1 MLFAANGGAKP
12 TVKNGREALDAE
24 DSTMLLTMLK
34 IFLILDLVCLVL
46 AGLFMLSMR
55 TKRRPKT
62 GFYIRLADRY
72 YAHRGLHAIHAGIP
86 ENSLRAFRLAANN
99 GFGAELDVRMSRDG
113 RLVVMHDES
122 LKRTT
127 GANANISGV
136 TAQVLG
142 QLTLEGT
149 REKVPYLEDVLPIFE
164 GKTPLLIE
172 LKTENG
178 NHEELTDQVTSLLTR
193 YPGLDF
199 MIESF
204 DPRVLLWL
212 KKNRPDIIRGQL
224 AENYFKDPEVVCN
237 PVMKFILSNLMAN
250 FLTRPDFVAYRYED
264 RDDLAPGLC
273 KKLWKPQMF
282 WWVVRSQAD
291 ANSLREQSDLCIFEG
306 FAAK

>member
-1 MLFAANGGAKP
+1 MI
-12 TVKNGREALDAE
+12 
-24 DSTMLLTMLK
+24 LK
-34 IFLILDLVCLVL
+34 IIFILDLICLLL
-46 AGLFMLSMR
+46 AGLFMLSMM
-55 TKRRPKT
+55 TKRCPKS
-62 GFYIRLADRY
+62 GFYAKLGDCL
-72 YAHRGLHAIHAGIP
+72 YAHRGLHAIRAEIP

-99 GFGAELDVRMSRDG
+99 GYGAELDVHLSRDG

-149 REKVPYLEDVLPIFE
+149 REKVPFLEDVLPLFD

-172 LKTENG
+172 IKTENG
-178 NHEELTDQVTSLLTR
+178 NHEELTRKVTSLLKQ
-193 YPGLDF
+193 YPGLDY

-212 KKNRPDIIRGQL
+212 KKHRPDIIRGQL
-224 AENYFKDPEVVCN
+224 AENFFRDEGCNLN
-237 PVMKFILSNLMAN
+237 PVMRFLMTNMMTN
-250 FLTRPDFVAYRYED
+250 FLTRPDFVAYKYED

-273 KKLWKPQMF
+273 RKLWGPQFF
-282 WWVVRSQAD
+282 WWVVPSQED
-291 ANSLREQSDLCIFEG
+291 ANPLLERGDMIIFEG
-306 FAAK
+306 FAAKR

>member
-1 MLFAANGGAKP
+1 MSDTLRIILKVILIVDLAAL
-12 TVKNGREALDAE
+12 ALA
-24 DSTMLLTMLK
+24 
-34 IFLILDLVCLVL
+34 VL
-46 AGLFMLSMR
+46 YALSMM
-55 TKRRPKT
+55 TKRCPKS
-62 GFYIRLADRY
+62 GFYAKLGDCH

-99 GFGAELDVRMSRDG
+99 GYGAELDVRMSRDG

-142 QLTLEGT
+142 QLNLEGT
-149 REKVPYLEDVLPIFE
+149 REKVPYLEDVLPLFD

-178 NHEELTDQVTSLLTR
+178 NYEELTRKVTNLLKQYPSLD
-193 YPGLDF
+193 Y

-204 DPRVLLWL
+204 DPRVLMWL
-212 KKNRPDIIRGQL
+212 RKHRPDIIRGQL
-224 AENYFKDPEVVCN
+224 GENLFKSEDCRLN
-237 PVMKFILSNLMAN
+237 FFLKFALTNLMAN
-250 FLTRPDFVAYRYED
+250 FLTRPDFVAYDIER
-264 RDDLAPGLC
+264 RNDLAPGLC
-273 KKLWKPQMF
+273 RKLWGPQFF
-282 WWVVRSQAD
+282 WWVVKSQEE
-291 ANSLREQSDLCIFEG
+291 ANELVEQGDKIIFEG

>member
-1 MLFAANGGAKP
+1 MLW
-12 TVKNGREALDAE
+12 
-24 DSTMLLTMLK
+24 K
-34 IFLILDLVCLVL
+34 ILLILDLIALVL
-46 AGLFMLSMR
+46 AGLFMLSMM
-55 TKRRPKT
+55 TKRRPKS
-62 GFYIRLADRY
+62 GFYAKLGDHH

-99 GFGAELDVRMSRDG
+99 GYGAELDVHLSRDG

-136 TAQVLG
+136 TEQVLG

-149 REKVPYLEDVLPIFE
+149 REKVPYLEDVLPLFD

-172 LKTENG
+172 LKPENG
-178 NHEELTDQVTSLLTR
+178 NHEELTRKVTNLLKEYPSLD
-193 YPGLDF
+193 Y

-204 DPRVLLWL
+204 DPRVLYWL
-212 KKNRPDIIRGQL
+212 KKHRPDIIRGQL
-224 AENYFKDPEVVCN
+224 SQNFFRDENSKLST
-237 PVMKFILSNLMAN
+237 VMKFAMSNMMAN
-250 FLTRPDFVAYRYED
+250 FLTKPDFVAYKYED

-273 KKLWKPQMF
+273 RKLWGPQFF
-282 WWVVRSQAD
+282 WWVVTSQAE
-291 ANSLREQSDLCIFEG
+291 ANPLIEQGDIIIFEG

>member
-1 MLFAANGGAKP
+1 MLW
-12 TVKNGREALDAE
+12 
-24 DSTMLLTMLK
+24 K
-34 IFLILDLVCLVL
+34 ILLILDLILLVF
-46 AGLFMLSMR
+46 AGLFMLSMK
-55 TKRRPKT
+55 TKRRPKS
-62 GFYIRLADRY
+62 GFYAKLGDHH

-99 GFGAELDVRMSRDG
+99 GYGAELDVRMSRDG

-136 TAQVLG
+136 TEQVLS

-149 REKVPYLEDVLPIFE
+149 REKVPYLEDVLPLFE

-172 LKTENG
+172 LKSENG
-178 NHEELTDQVTSLLTR
+178 NHEELTRKVTNLLKEFPSLD
-193 YPGLDF
+193 Y

-212 KKNRPDIIRGQL
+212 KKHRPDIIRGQL
-224 AENYFKDPEVVCN
+224 SENFFRDPECTLN
-237 PVMKFILSNLMAN
+237 PFMRFLMSSMLGNL
-250 FLTRPDFVAYRYED
+250 LTKPDFVAYKYED
-264 RDDLAPGLC
+264 RNDLAPGLC
-273 KKLWKPQMF
+273 RKLWGPQF
-282 WWVVRSQAD
+282 IWWVVGSQEA
-291 ANSLREQSDLCIFEG
+291 ANELIEQGDLVIFEG

>member
-1 MLFAANGGAKP
+1 MSATLYTIFTTLF
-12 TVKNGREALDAE
+12 VLV
-24 DSTMLLTMLK
+24 
-34 IFLILDLVCLVL
+34 LIALVL
-46 AGLFMLSMR
+46 AGLYMLGMKA
-55 TKRRPKT
+55 KRRPKS
-62 GFYIRLADRY
+62 GFYAKLGDCH

-122 LKRTT
+122 LKRTA
-127 GANANISGV
+127 GANANIGSV
-136 TAQVLG
+136 TDQVLS

-149 REKVPYLEDVLPIFE
+149 REKVPYLEDVLPLFD

-172 LKTENG
+172 IKPENG
-178 NHEELTDQVTSLLTR
+178 NHVELTEKVTELLKEHPSLD
-193 YPGLDF
+193 Y
-199 MIESF
+199 MVESF

-224 AENYFKDPEVVCN
+224 SENFFRDELCTLN
-237 PVMKFILSNLMAN
+237 PFMRFLMSSMLGN
-250 FLTRPDFVAYRYED
+250 FLTKPDFIAYKYED

-273 KKLWKPQMF
+273 RKLWGPQFF
-282 WWVVRSQAD
+282 WWVVCSQQE
-291 ANSLREQSDLCIFEG
+291 ANELIEQGDLIIFEG

>member
-1 MLFAANGGAKP
+1 MIVKILFILSLVALLLAALYMLGMKA
-12 TVKNGREALDAE
+12 
-24 DSTMLLTMLK
+24 
-34 IFLILDLVCLVL
+34 
-46 AGLFMLSMR
+46 
-55 TKRRPKT
+55 KRRPKS
-62 GFYIRLADRY
+62 GFYAKLGDCH

-99 GFGAELDVRMSRDG
+99 GYAAELDVHLSHDG

-136 TAQVLG
+136 TEQVLS

-149 REKVPYLEDVLPIFE
+149 REKVPYLEDVLSLFE

-172 LKTENG
+172 LKSENG
-178 NHEELTDQVTSLLTR
+178 NHEELTRKVTNLLKQ
-193 YPGLDF
+193 YPALDY

-204 DPRVLLWL
+204 DPRVLRWL
-212 KKNRPDIIRGQL
+212 RKHRPDIIRGQL
-224 AENYFKDPEVVCN
+224 SENFFRDENCVLN
-237 PVMKFILSNLMAN
+237 PFMRFVMSSMLTNI
-250 FLTRPDFVAYRYED
+250 LTRPDFVAYKYED

-273 KKLWKPQMF
+273 RKLWGPQFF
-282 WWVVRSQAD
+282 WWVVTSQEEAAPLLERGD
-291 ANSLREQSDLCIFEG
+291 KIIFEG

>member
-1 MLFAANGGAKP
+1 MIW
-12 TVKNGREALDAE
+12 
-24 DSTMLLTMLK
+24 K
-34 IFLILDLVCLVL
+34 IILILDLICLAL
-46 AGLFMLSMR
+46 AGLFMLSMM
-55 TKRRPKT
+55 TKRRPKS
-62 GFYIRLADRY
+62 GFYARLGDHY

-127 GANANISGV
+127 GANANIAGV

-149 REKVPYLEDVLPIFE
+149 REKVPYLEDVLPLFE

-172 LKTENG
+172 LKPENG
-178 NHEELTDQVTSLLTR
+178 NHEELTRKVTNLLKQ

-212 KKNRPDIIRGQL
+212 KKHRPDIIRGQL
-224 AENYFKDPEVVCN
+224 SENFFKDPEVVLN
-237 PVMKFILSNLMAN
+237 PVVKFLLGNLMAN
-250 FLTRPDFVAYRYED
+250 FLTRPDFVSYRYED

-273 KKLWKPQMF
+273 RKLWGPQMF
-282 WWVVRSQAD
+282 WWVVRAQAD
-291 ANSLREQSDLCIFEG
+291 AAPLKERGDLCIFEG